1 MSLDWITAFKPAQS
15 DGTLP
20 LVGSAGAMRY
30 RRAVIWQVDLSG
42 FGIGGRSIKG
52 SWEVTI
58 TSPSGSELFHQQVE
72 VELFFVYLSL
82 PGIAFYT
89 WNYVK
94 DDAAGKATTLIDG
107 KEVSEDEIEG
117 YLMLGLRQS
126 SMEPSSGQGNTDFTA
141 FIVTDWLS
149 PGYLFPAGIPA
160 GSKVTIKRDTWSF
173 GPASVEY
180 SWAFGPGEAVLDALI
195 HPTTGQTF
203 LLHIAEGEMKLAR
216 TRRGQP
222 TIELREVATESEE
235 GEEAPK
241 PARCDYEASISATKY
256 VPSFARLYRK
266 NGALYCVAVAERLQL
281 FLSEDD
287 GQNWKELASMPATD
301 LNITISACAFDS
313 KGATL
318 FLYGTTTSDE
328 VIAKGQTSTVDND
341 NGKKEVKLTQG
352 KPMFAEVKNQ
362 GKTWKVS
369 ARGEVKDGDA
379 PPAPANP
386 NQPPS
391 DEETPEPETELPT
404 ESIAGLEYAGGRLYL
419 TVKAGENGLSLYFSD
434 DGLRSLKRLNFS

>member
-1 MSLDWITAFKPAQS
+1 MPLDWITEFKPAQS

-20 LVGSAGAMRY
+20 VEGSAGAMRY
-30 RRAVIWQVDLSG
+30 RRAVLWQVDLSG

-58 TSPSGSELFHQQVE
+58 TSPSGSELFHQVVE

-89 WNYVK
+89 WNFVK

-107 KEVSEDEIEG
+107 KEVGEDEMEG

-126 SMEPSSGQGNTDFTA
+126 AMEPSSGQGNTDFTA
-141 FIVTDWLS
+141 FIAADWLS

-160 GSKVTIKRDTWSF
+160 GSKVTIKRDTWGF

-180 SWAFGPGEAVLDALI
+180 SWAFGPGEAVLDSLI
-195 HPTTGQTF
+195 APTTGQTF
-203 LLHIAEGEMKLAR
+203 LLHIADGDLKLAR

-222 TIELREVATESEE
+222 TIELREIDNGDEE
-235 GEEAPK
+235 EQEQP
-241 PARCDYEASISATKY
+241 PRCDYEAGISPDKY

-266 NGALYCVAVAERLQL
+266 NGALYCVAASDDLKL
-281 FLSEDD
+281 FRSDND
-287 GQNWKELASMPATD
+287 GQDWKELASMPAEN

-313 KGATL
+313 KGSTL
-318 FLYGTTTSDE
+318 TLYGTTTNDE
-328 VIAKGQTSTVDND
+328 VIAKGQASTADND
-341 NGKKEVKLTQG
+341 GGKKEVKLTQG
-352 KPMFAEVKNQ
+352 KPMFVVVKNQ
-362 GKTWKVS
+362 GDTWKVS

-379 PPAPANP
+379 PKPADNA
-386 NQPPS
+386 
-391 DEETPEPETELPT
+391 DEETPEPENELPN
-404 ESIAGLEYAGGRLYL
+404 ENIAGLEYAGGRFYL
-419 TVKAGENGLSLYFSD
+419 TVKAGENGLSLYYSD
-434 DGLRSLKRLNFS
+434 DGLRSLKKLKFS